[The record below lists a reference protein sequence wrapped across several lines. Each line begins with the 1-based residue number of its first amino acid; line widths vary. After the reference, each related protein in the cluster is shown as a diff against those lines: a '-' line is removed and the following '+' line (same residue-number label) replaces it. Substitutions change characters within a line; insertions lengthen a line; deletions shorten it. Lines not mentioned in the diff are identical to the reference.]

1 MADLAYALAATKDSS
16 VVLSGAIHMVCVR
29 VLSTYTSQPSFLIG
43 SKVGTAAFLYL
54 LASAQELNFLPFG
67 AVNVRQEFSSTSL
80 VHPHL
85 KVFFARGLPVF
96 VVVATQDEAA
106 PCTSADS
113 VVAEEAAQDE
123 AAPSISY
130 DSRRLHRT
138 RLPLHHHFHRMAHRA
153 ACHILCKN
161 LPSHCDFAHN
171 SNRILAVLTFLV

>member
-1 MADLAYALAATKDSS
+1 
-16 VVLSGAIHMVCVR
+16 MVCVR

-113 VVAEEAAQDE
+113 VVAEEATQDE

-130 DSRRLHRT
+130 DSLVAEEAAQDEASSSSSLSLHGSSRGLPHFMQKFA
-138 RLPLHHHFHRMAHRA
+138 LPL
-153 ACHILCKN
+153 
-161 LPSHCDFAHN
+161 
-171 SNRILAVLTFLV
+171 